1 MLFANIGSAPNN
13 NYKQI
18 HTIGLSDPKTVIV
31 YYNLTVIV
39 YYNLKSVTDFVGD
52 WFHHNHNNYFL

>member
-52 WFHHNHNNYFL
+52 